1 MKKLFFVGLSIFVV
15 FGLLGTFLWFSVNKQ
30 YEKQETYK
38 KVFKNNETN
47 QIIINAQNT
56 DVDVKKGRYLEINY
70 DGKHKVNANIENN
83 LLHFSE
89 QDKKLTFNAN
99 FIPFRKVNNHL
110 TITLPEKNYNAFN
123 ITTNTGNINIE
134 NVKSKNSNIIT
145 GTGNITFDQVDFQHV
160 KAMADVGSIGIKNSK
175 LYEFNGELDTGNITV
190 DNSVLKNNEMITSI
204 GNIKIIDLKNEC
216 DIKASTEDGN
226 ILIDYKH
233 KPQDTLL
240 QLHADSGSTKIENSA
255 FHGEK
260 VGNGKNV
267 IESYTDNGDIK
278 IK

>member
-15 FGLLGTFLWFSVNKQ
+15 FGLLGTLLWFSVNKQ

-38 KVFKNNETN
+38 KVFKNNETD

-56 DVDVKKGRYLEINY
+56 NVDVKKGRYLKIDY
-70 DGKHKVNANIENN
+70 DGKQKVNTNIENN

-110 TITLPEKNYNAFN
+110 TIRLPEQNYSAFN
-123 ITTNTGNINIE
+123 ITTNTGNINIK

-160 KAMADVGSIGIKNSK
+160 KAMADVGSIDIKDSK

-204 GNIKIIDLKNEC
+204 GNIKIRDLKNEC

-233 KPQDTLL
+233 KPQNTLL
-240 QLHADSGSTKIENSA
+240 QLHADAGNTKIENNA

-267 IESYTDNGDIK
+267 VESYTDKGDIK